1 MKHIF
6 IQGEKS
12 QPVFVLLHGT
22 GGSEESL
29 IDVGNKLNSKASLL
43 GIKGEVNEQGMARYF
58 RRLREGVYDE
68 VDLYEKGM
76 LLNQFIKQASSE
88 YHFSL
93 NEVVLVGYSNGANI
107 GLHLLLNEASVYR
120 QAILFHPMYPLS
132 QIKEV
137 ALSKTK
143 AFISFGINDPIVPL
157 EESQHVI
164 DILRNRQA
172 SVEIFETI
180 GHNLSLEEIEAAKN
194 WLQKEV

>member
-68 VDLYEKGM
+68 VDLYEKVCYLIS
-76 LLNQFIKQASSE
+76 LLNKLPVSI
-88 YHFSL
+88 
-93 NEVVLVGYSNGANI
+93 
-107 GLHLLLNEASVYR
+107 
-120 QAILFHPMYPLS
+120 
-132 QIKEV
+132 
-137 ALSKTK
+137 
-143 AFISFGINDPIVPL
+143 
-157 EESQHVI
+157 
-164 DILRNRQA
+164 
-172 SVEIFETI
+172 IF
-180 GHNLSLEEIEAAKN
+180 L
-194 WLQKEV
+194 